1 MKKTWQFYF
10 AAPLAIT
17 PLAFACACNQTDNE
31 SNISKLNNKVS
42 TAVDNIN
49 EGIYSNLL
57 AFPALYNDS
66 KYSKLDGIIDQ
77 TNKLLAKYARIA
89 KDSQISD
96 KSEKLNMIIDEL
108 NDIATFLGK
117 RAETNSENHISHI
130 FDEYKENRNRNINA
144 ANRNYK
150 QDPKIAE
157 LLKEKTEDEHDFW
170 MLKLLKQLDTNETKN
185 WINYLEGKIKNENIF
200 WQVNLDL
207 KIATLM
213 SQMLDVSYFDT
224 NGCLAGTIC
233 PERLVKADLLKDK
246 SRFAI
251 DDKQFSINSYIETKY
266 VTNQQAI
273 NNFKDLFIISKIS
286 DSNSPKILKD
296 ALRKTI
302 FINKNRYMNIDS
314 AKDNSKFMDKS
325 ERYVQTIIKEY
336 AKQGID
342 AVYRE
347 MIKNAIEK
355 LNNELNSLNERTRTI
370 QSYINMTAL
379 ANKITID
386 VAKQVADTKVIIQ
399 QLISNLEEDL
409 KTL

>member
-17 PLAFACACNQTDNE
+17 PLAFACACNQTDKD
-31 SNISKLNNKVS
+31 SDVSKLNSKVS
-42 TAVDNIN
+42 AAVDNIN

-66 KYSKLDGIIDQ
+66 KYLKLDSIIDQ

-89 KDSQISD
+89 NDSQISD
-96 KSEKLNMIIDEL
+96 RVEKLNIIIDEL
-108 NDIATFLGK
+108 NDIATFLDK
-117 RAETNSENHISHI
+117 NDNTNSDNKISYI
-130 FDEYKENRNRNINA
+130 FDEYKENRNRNINVPKT
-144 ANRNYK
+144 NHK
-150 QDPKIAE
+150 QDSKIAE
-157 LLKEKTEDEHDFW
+157 LLKEKSEYEHGFW
-170 MLKLLKQLDTNETKN
+170 MLKLLKQLGTNETKN

-207 KIATLM
+207 KMATLM
-213 SQMLDVSYFDT
+213 TQMLNLSYFDT
-224 NGCLAGTIC
+224 NGCLAGSIC
-233 PERLVKADLLKDK
+233 PERLVIADLVKDK
-246 SRFAI
+246 SEFAI
-251 DDKQFSINSYIETKY
+251 GDKQFLISSYIETKN
-266 VTNQQAI
+266 VTNQQMI

-286 DSNSPKILKD
+286 DSNTPKILKD

-302 FINKNRYMNIDS
+302 FINKNRYMNVDS
-314 AKDNSKFMDKS
+314 TKDNSKFMDEI

-336 AKQGID
+336 VEQGID
-342 AVYRE
+342 VVYRE

-355 LNNELNSLNERTRTI
+355 LNDELNSLNERTRTI

-386 VAKQVADTKVIIQ
+386 VDKQVADTKVIIQ

>member
-1 MKKTWQFYF
+1 
-10 AAPLAIT
+10 
-17 PLAFACACNQTDNE
+17 
-31 SNISKLNNKVS
+31 
-42 TAVDNIN
+42 
-49 EGIYSNLL
+49 
-57 AFPALYNDS
+57 
-66 KYSKLDGIIDQ
+66 
-77 TNKLLAKYARIA
+77 
-89 KDSQISD
+89 
-96 KSEKLNMIIDEL
+96 
-108 NDIATFLGK
+108 
-117 RAETNSENHISHI
+117 
-130 FDEYKENRNRNINA
+130 
-144 ANRNYK
+144 
-150 QDPKIAE
+150 
-157 LLKEKTEDEHDFW
+157 

-233 PERLVKADLLKDK
+233 PERLVKADLLEDK

-336 AKQGID
+336 VEQGID
-342 AVYRE
+342 VVYKE

-355 LNNELNSLNERTRTI
+355 LNNELNNLNERTRTI

-386 VAKQVADTKVIIQ
+386 VDKQVTDTKVIIQ

>member
-10 AAPLAIT
+10 AVPLAIT
-17 PLAFACACNQTDNE
+17 PLAFAFSCNQTGKD
-31 SNISKLNNKVS
+31 SNVSKLNSKVS
-42 TAVDNIN
+42 ASVDNIN

-96 KSEKLNMIIDEL
+96 KSEKLNVIIDEL

-144 ANRNYK
+144 VERNYK
-150 QDPKIAE
+150 QDLKIAE
-157 LLKEKTEDEHDFW
+157 LLKETTEYEHDFW

-200 WQVNLDL
+200 WQINLDL

-213 SQMLDVSYFDT
+213 SKMLDVSYFDT

-233 PERLVKADLLKDK
+233 PERLVKADLLEDK

-336 AKQGID
+336 VEQGID
-342 AVYRE
+342 VVYRE

-355 LNNELNSLNERTRTI
+355 LNNELNNLNERTRTI

-386 VAKQVADTKVIIQ
+386 VDKQVTDTKVIIQ

>member
-10 AAPLAIT
+10 AVPLAIT
-17 PLAFACACNQTDNE
+17 PLAFAFSCNQTDKD
-31 SNISKLNNKVS
+31 SNVSKLNSKVS
-42 TAVDNIN
+42 ASVDNIN

-96 KSEKLNMIIDEL
+96 KSEKLNVIIDEL

-144 ANRNYK
+144 VERNYK
-150 QDPKIAE
+150 QDLKIAE
-157 LLKEKTEDEHDFW
+157 LLKEKTEYEHDFW

-233 PERLVKADLLKDK
+233 PERLVKADLLEDK

-314 AKDNSKFMDKS
+314 VKDNSKFMDKS

-336 AKQGID
+336 VEQGID
-342 AVYRE
+342 VVYRE

-355 LNNELNSLNERTRTI
+355 LNNELNNLNERTRTI

-386 VAKQVADTKVIIQ
+386 VDKQVTDTKVIIQ